1 MNSCQ
6 MPIDPSQCVTLAH
19 GGGGRLTDRLVRE
32 IFAPAFGLDR
42 ALLNDGAE
50 PGNEGWVITTDAH
63 VVHPLIFPGGDIGCL
78 AAHGTCNDLAMAGA
92 APAWLAV
99 SWILEEGVSIEL
111 VRRVA
116 ESLAAGARMSGA
128 KVVAGDTKVVERG
141 KGDGIF
147 LQACGFG
154 KRMCAEAPGPWRLA
168 PGQALVV
175 SGDMARHGAAIMS
188 ARGGGLG
195 FAGDIT
201 SDCGPLWP
209 LVRALFEA
217 GIEPV
222 AMRDCTRGGL
232 ATVLAEWAEGSSV
245 GLVVQEAEIPVLEAV
260 RGACEVLGLDPLYV
274 ACEGRFVAAVEAGQ
288 AEASVA
294 VLRGIAGGEEARVIG
309 EVSGIY
315 AGRAIASQAYGTQR
329 VLDRLAGEALP
340 RIC

>member
-6 MPIDPSQCVTLAH
+6 IPIDPSLCVTLAH
-19 GGGGRLTDRLVRE
+19 GGGGRLTDRLLRD

-42 ALLNDGAE
+42 SLLNDGAE
-50 PGNEGWVITTDAH
+50 PGHEGWVITTDAH

-92 APAWLAV
+92 SPTWLAV
-99 SWILEEGVSIEL
+99 SWILEEGVSIAL
-111 VRRVA
+111 VDRVA
-116 ESLAAGARMSGA
+116 KSLASGARMSGA

-154 KRMCAEAPGPWRLA
+154 RRMCAEPPGPWRLA
-168 PGQALVV
+168 PGQLLVV
-175 SGDMARHGAAIMS
+175 SGDIARHGAAILS

-195 FAGDIT
+195 FVGDIT

-209 LVRALFEA
+209 SVRALFEA
-217 GIEPV
+217 GIEPL

-232 ATVLAEWAEGSSV
+232 ATVLAEWAEGSGV
-245 GLVVQEAEIPVLEAV
+245 GLVVREAEIPVQEAV

-274 ACEGRFVAAVEAGQ
+274 ACEGRFVAAVEARQ
-288 AEASVA
+288 ADAA
-294 VLRGIAGGEEARVIG
+294 VSILRGFAGGEEARVVG
-309 EVSGIY
+309 EVCEVY
-315 AGRAIASQAYGTQR
+315 AGRAVATQAYGTER